1 MLQGGIP
8 IGKAFGISLRLHWS
22 WFIIFVLV
30 TWALSTSYF
39 PSTYPH
45 WSLFEGITAGIITSL
60 FFFGSVLVHELMHSI
75 VALNKGIHIAS
86 ITLFILGGVSTMTEE
101 PQKAKDEFL
110 IAIAGPGTSLVLGGI
125 FWGIWIA
132 LGGTKAAAGSNE
144 FIAAIVFWL
153 GYINLA
159 LGVFNLIP
167 GFPLDGGRV
176 LRSLIWWRTGKMQNA
191 TKIAS
196 NIGRVIGYLFIL
208 GGVYLVFTGDLF
220 NGIWLALIG
229 WFLESSAAGSYNLL
243 LMQDMLKGHIAAEIM
258 SRDCQMIP
266 SDITL
271 EKLVNEYIMK
281 SGRRCF
287 PVVSQGQVEGLISLR
302 DVQKVPKESWANQ
315 IVRNAMVP
323 LDKLKSVQPSTDL
336 NTVMQTLAQNDINQ
350 VPVVDENSIVGMVG
364 RDNIVNFINVRTQLK
379 QR

>member
-22 WFIIFVLV
+22 WFIIFVLI

-39 PSTYPH
+39 PSIYPH
-45 WSLFEGITAGIITSL
+45 WSLAEKVTAGIITSL
-60 FFFGSVLVHELMHSI
+60 FFFGSVLLHELMHSI
-75 VALNKGIHIAS
+75 VALHKGIHISS
-86 ITLFILGGVSTMTEE
+86 ITLFILGGVSAMTEE
-101 PQKAKDEFL
+101 PKEAKDEFL

-125 FWGIWIA
+125 FWGVWIT
-132 LGGTKAAAGSNE
+132 LGGTNAAAGSNE

-208 GGVYLVFTGDLF
+208 GGIYLVFTGDLF

-243 LMQDMLKGHIAAEIM
+243 LMQDTLKGHIAAEIM

-287 PVVSQGQVEGLISLR
+287 PVVFEGHVQGLISLR
-302 DVQKVPKESWANQ
+302 DVQKVPQESWGNQ
-315 IVRNAMVP
+315 IVRDAMVP
-323 LDKLKSVQPSTDL
+323 LDKLKSVQPDTDL

-350 VPVVDENSIVGMVG
+350 VPVVDDNNIIGMVG

>member
-22 WFIIFVLV
+22 WFIIFVLI
-30 TWALSTSYF
+30 TWALSASYF

-45 WSLFEGITAGIITSL
+45 WSLAEGVTAGIITSL

-75 VALNKGIHIAS
+75 VALRKGIHIAS
-86 ITLFILGGVSTMTEE
+86 ITLFILGGVSAMTEE

-110 IAIAGPGTSLVLGGI
+110 IAAAGPVTSLVLGGI
-125 FWGIWIA
+125 FWGVWVA

-144 FIAAIVFWL
+144 FIAAIVYWL

-159 LGVFNLIP
+159 LGIFNLIP

-176 LRSLIWWRTGKMQNA
+176 LRSLIWWRTSKMQNA

-208 GGVYLVFTGDLF
+208 GGVYLVFTGNLF

-243 LMQDMLKGHIAAEIM
+243 LMQDMLKGHVAEEIM

-266 SDITL
+266 PDITL
-271 EKLVNEYIMK
+271 DKLVNEYIMK

-287 PVVSQGQVEGLISLR
+287 PVVSEGQVEGLISLH
-302 DVQKVPKESWANQ
+302 DLQKVPKESWANQ
-315 IVRNAMVP
+315 IVRDAMVP
-323 LDKLKSVQPSTDL
+323 LVKLKSVQPDTDL

-350 VPVVDENSIVGMVG
+350 VPVVDDNNIVGMVG

>member
-22 WFIIFVLV
+22 WFIIFVLI

-39 PSTYPH
+39 PSTYPN
-45 WSLFEGITAGIITSL
+45 WSLVEGVTAGIITSL

-75 VALNKGIHIAS
+75 LALHKGIHIAS
-86 ITLFILGGVSTMTEE
+86 ITLFILGGVSAMTEE
-101 PQKAKDEFL
+101 PKKAKDEFL
-110 IAIAGPGTSLVLGGI
+110 IAIAGPGSSLVLGGI
-125 FWGIWIA
+125 FWGVWIA
-132 LGGTKAAAGSNE
+132 LGGTKAVTGPNE

-229 WFLESSAAGSYNLL
+229 WFLASSAASSYNLL
-243 LMQDMLKGHIAAEIM
+243 LMQDTLKGHIAAEIM

-271 EKLVNEYIMK
+271 EKLVDEYIMK

-287 PVVSQGQVEGLISLR
+287 PVVSEGHVQGLISLR
-302 DVQKVPKESWANQ
+302 DVQKVPQVSWGNQ
-315 IVRNAMVP
+315 IVRDTMVP
-323 LDKLKSVQPSTDL
+323 LDKLKSVQPDTDL

-350 VPVVDENSIVGMVG
+350 VPVVDGDNIVGMVG
-364 RDNIVNFINVRTQLK
+364 RDNIVNFINVRTQFK